1 MEYVEFTF
9 WTYLTR
15 FRPTMLTMGLLGQ
28 KISDQNRIQNG
39 ESGFFFSKKSENANR
54 FFFIF
59 LKADHFQ
66 NETF

>member
-28 KISDQNRIQNG
+28 KISDQNRIQND
-39 ESGFFFSKKSENANR
+39 ESGFFFEK
-54 FFFIF
+54 I
-59 LKADHFQ
+59 
-66 NETF
+66 